1 MRDFIT
7 EYGITFTMLWS
18 QSNRPTG
25 YYHVGLGRWSG
36 FWLLDRNGNR
46 LVKGLYEDAEQIERL
61 LADLK

>member
-1 MRDFIT
+1 
-7 EYGITFTMLWS
+7 MLWS

-25 YYHVGLGRWSG
+25 YYHAGNRWSG